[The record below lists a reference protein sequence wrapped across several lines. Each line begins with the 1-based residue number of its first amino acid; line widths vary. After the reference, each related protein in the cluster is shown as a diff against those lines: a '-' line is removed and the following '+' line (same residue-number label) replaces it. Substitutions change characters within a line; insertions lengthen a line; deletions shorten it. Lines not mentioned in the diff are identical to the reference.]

1 MSWSH
6 FLLALLLTAE
16 PTVDAPQSVTPD
28 RTVHVADEAVAEAV
42 KLPPGY
48 KRDTVLRAVSRN
60 LRWFGQPAA
69 GLRAARAMTD
79 LGVSEVPLGQQPR
92 QPRFVPLKE
101 AFPTGSPCDAG
112 TWREKGGGE
121 AKSPKAREKWAE
133 ECLLTRDFHY
143 IGRPDVGQV
152 RTVATSLR
160 AGEIKAGVLAM
171 LVRSYGDADS
181 LRLVANEI
189 DRDGAAMPAEARTA
203 LTAML
208 AEPESLYRLGRKAD
222 ALSAARTAKT
232 FQPKAELISLL
243 LRDGD
248 PASAMIVF
256 ETLAATPPE
265 YADGC
270 DSWFSPIGGLR
281 LAASGYARNPSAG
294 LAGFIDRLPQS
305 AFFRTICPNG
315 WGAEVAVEHLLAAG
329 RLDAAIARARSARE
343 QPFLL
348 VDAALQAGEARL
360 VRSERDAAR
369 AYAVEAGR
377 ALPPFDRGDPAPA
390 REFATTSM
398 TDTSTGNGPPRSF
411 GEASGNTHRRLE
423 VIRLLAATGAVDE
436 ADALA
441 RAQPAGGLRAV
452 ALSAAVAGRAGLH
465 FGDQVPSLSGIA
477 LNDL

>member
-6 FLLALLLTAE
+6 FLLALLVTAE
-16 PTVDAPQSVTPD
+16 STADAPQSVTPD

-60 LRWFGQPAA
+60 LRWFAQPDA

-79 LGVSEVPLGQQPR
+79 LGVSEVPLGQLPR
-92 QPRFVPLKE
+92 QPRYMPLKE
-101 AFPTGSPCDAG
+101 ALPTGSPCDAG
-112 TWREKGGGE
+112 TWREDGGRE
-121 AKSPKAREKWAE
+121 ARSPKAREKWAE

-152 RTVATSLR
+152 RTVAAGLR
-160 AGEIKAGVLAM
+160 AGEIKTGVLAM

-203 LTAML
+203 LAAML
-208 AEPESLYRLGRKAD
+208 AEPESLYRLGRKSD

-248 PASAMIVF
+248 SASAMIVF

-270 DSWFSPIGGLR
+270 DSWFNPIGGLE
-281 LAASGYARNPSAG
+281 LAASGYARNPSVG
-294 LAGFIDRLPQS
+294 LAGFIDRLSQS

-329 RLDAAIARARSARE
+329 RLDAAVARARSARE

-360 VRSERDAAR
+360 ARGERDAAR
-369 AYAVEAGR
+369 AHAVEAGR
-377 ALPPFDRGDPAPA
+377 ALPPFDRGDPVPA
-390 REFATTSM
+390 GGSTATLV
-398 TDTSTGNGPPRSF
+398 TDLDADDGPKRNF
-411 GEASGNTHRRLE
+411 GERSGDTHRRFE

-441 RAQPAGGLRAV
+441 RAQSAGGLRAV
-452 ALSAAVAGRAGLH
+452 ALSAAAAGRAGLR
-465 FGDQVPSLSGIA
+465 FGDQVPSLDGID